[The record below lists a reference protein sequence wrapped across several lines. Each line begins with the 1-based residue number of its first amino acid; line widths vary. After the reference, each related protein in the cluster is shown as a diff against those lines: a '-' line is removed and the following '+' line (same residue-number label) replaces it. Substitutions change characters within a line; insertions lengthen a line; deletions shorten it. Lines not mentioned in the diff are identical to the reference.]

1 MRKHIRYYGTPRYH
15 YKTERDNTV
24 RTVLIIVVAIL
35 AFELLYDLTAWLYTG
50 VCLGFNHA
58 YLPWYANSVMSLVG
72 VL

>member
-1 MRKHIRYYGTPRYH
+1 MRKHIRYYETPRYH

-24 RTVLIIVVAIL
+24 RTALIIVVAIL

-50 VCLGFNHA
+50 IALGFSHA
-58 YLPWYANSVMSLVG
+58 YLPWYASSVMSLVG